1 MGVLEVSLALSF
13 VLSQAQDKGARP
25 LTSRK
30 APCGNEFAFP
40 EKVDRKNEM
49 RTLNISSIL
58 LSAPKR
64 SAERTD
70 PRPHFFTSRPCVH
83 RRDREPSW
91 TFNTH
96 ICKSDQQCNF
106 RSAVLFLRR
115 PSLQLAW
122 RHQRG
127 CDSAA
132 FSHHCFW
139 SVSTHFFLFA
149 RLFWN
154 NRSMGYARLSWP
166 FSGLT

>member
-1 MGVLEVSLALSF
+1 MCSRYPSPFYSSCLRHRIRVLVHSHRAKRLVAMNLPFLRRSIGKMKCAL
-13 VLSQAQDKGARP
+13 
-25 LTSRK
+25 
-30 APCGNEFAFP
+30 E
-40 EKVDRKNEM
+40 
-49 RTLNISSIL
+49 ISSIL

-91 TFNTH
+91 TSNTH

-122 RHQRG
+122 RQQRG